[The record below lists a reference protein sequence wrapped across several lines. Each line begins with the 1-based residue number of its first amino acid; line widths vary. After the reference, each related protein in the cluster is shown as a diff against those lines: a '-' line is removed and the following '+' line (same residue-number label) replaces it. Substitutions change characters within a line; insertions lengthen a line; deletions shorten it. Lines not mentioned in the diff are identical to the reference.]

1 MFIWQKLL
9 CFGGAGSSGTP
20 SDLTRAKEQDKA
32 CHDKMQS

>member
-1 MFIWQKLL
+1 L

-32 CHDKMQS
+32 CRVMIKCKVD